1 MPVPSSGQLRLRAD
15 INQEVNGNDTDDN
28 VSLGTLAD
36 DAGFDT
42 PPDTMQEFYSYS
54 SVTEPS
60 VTTDAASSVTA
71 QTFTANG
78 NATADNGASITDRG
92 FYIGTDSNYANN
104 TKTSVGGSGT
114 GTFTLAKT
122 GLTYNTTYYI
132 TAYATNSVGE
142 GRGSTI
148 SQATSNASVPSV
160 TTNSTTSIGVSSMD
174 AQGNVTSDGGAT
186 VTERGFYHGTSSNY
200 SNNTKYTQGSGTGS
214 FARTMSGL
222 NQGTTYYTTAYAIN
236 AVGES
241 RGSTRSDAT
250 TTPVTVTVSEQYG
263 YHEFEVIS
271 GTAFTHFDNYS
282 TQYVRSQ
289 YDHPQLG
296 WTTYGNCD
304 KGSSSG
310 GGVQNCNY
318 GTMTSGNQMKVKN
331 IRAYW
336 GGSNYVAV
344 RGYVRVYKYKY
355 NSSNNETARTLQ
367 RINPGGWNLGSW
379 NSGTI
384 VSNNSCDN
392 CYYPG
397 SGTSSSFNY
406 NVNGTSYMDCNRGV
420 YQTAVT
426 PCSAWGATSNQYNA
440 SGG

>member
-15 INQEVNGNDTDDN
+15 IALEVDGSATGDN

-36 DAGFDT
+36 TAGFDT
-42 PPDTMQEFYSYS
+42 PPDTMQEFYGYS

-60 VTTDAASSVTA
+60 VTTDAATSVTA
-71 QTFTANG
+71 SSFTANG
-78 NATADNGASITDRG
+78 NATSDNGASITDRG
-92 FYIGTDSNYANN
+92 FYIGTNSDYTQN

-114 GTFTLAKT
+114 GTFNLAKT
-122 GLTYNTTYYI
+122 GLIYNTTYYI
-132 TAYATNSVGE
+132 TAYATNSIGE

-148 SQATSNASVPSV
+148 SQATSNATAPSV
-160 TTNSTTSIGVSSMD
+160 TTNSNSSIGVNSMT
-174 AQGNVTSDGGAT
+174 ANGNVTSDGGAT
-186 VTERGFYHGTSSNY
+186 VTDRGFYFGTSSNY
-200 SNNTKYTQGSGTGS
+200 SNNTKYQQGSGTGS
-214 FARTMSGL
+214 YSRSMGGL
-222 NQGTTYYTTAYAIN
+222 NASTTYYSTAYAIN

-241 RGSTRSDAT
+241 RGSTTNSST
-250 TTPVTVTVSEQYG
+250 STPINYSVSVKNG
-263 YHEFEVIS
+263 YHEFEVVS
-271 GTAFTHFDNYS
+271 GTSFTHFDNYS

-289 YDHPQLG
+289 YNHSQLG

-318 GTMTSGNQMKVKN
+318 GVMTQNNQMKVNN
-331 IRAYW
+331 IRADYN
-336 GGSNYVAV
+336 GSYVAV
-344 RGYVRVYKYKY
+344 RGYIRVYKYKY
-355 NSSNNETARTLQ
+355 NSSNNESARTLQ

-384 VSNNSCDN
+384 VSNNSCDS

-397 SGTSSSFNY
+397 SGTSSSYNY

-426 PCSAWGATSNQYNA
+426 PCAAWGATSNQYNA